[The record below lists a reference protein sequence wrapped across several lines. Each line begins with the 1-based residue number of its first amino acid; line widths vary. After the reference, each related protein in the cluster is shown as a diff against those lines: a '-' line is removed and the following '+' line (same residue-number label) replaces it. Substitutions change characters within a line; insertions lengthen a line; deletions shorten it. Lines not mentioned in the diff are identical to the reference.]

1 MSFFKYLKRA
11 AFLIIM
17 NTLLNREVT
26 MERKIFIQAGILI
39 LTLALGVF
47 SPAHAVISNSVA
59 GYVVTCGDP
68 GNINKLTK
76 IPLTV
81 SPAPQHC
88 AVVKVTG
95 HLKFNIIYG
104 TLTFTI
110 FGEDYT
116 TFSPPADS
124 DGLTYVSLPNID
136 ENYILI
142 PGLISLIVNVKFETD
157 CSKLEFDVF
166 TDDSTDCQNQKPK
179 ATGSCQQSIK
189 SPADTYDFCYSS
201 YDIPGLGIDYQANC
215 PDFSTAVSCDYATGQ
230 GSIPTAITIAS
241 FKAEPGNDT
250 VTITWTTGD
259 ETDNLGF
266 NIYRADAKDGAYA
279 KINAALIASKVGS
292 GLGASYAF
300 TDSDVENRKAYYYK
314 LEDVDIYGVKTMHGP
329 VRSTP
334 RSIYRMMQ

>member
-1 MSFFKYLKRA
+1 MKRK
-11 AFLIIM
+11 
-17 NTLLNREVT
+17 
-26 MERKIFIQAGILI
+26 KIIQAGILI

-47 SPAHAVISNSVA
+47 SPAQAVISVD

-104 TLTFTI
+104 TLTSTI
-110 FGEDYT
+110 FDEDYT
-116 TFSPPADS
+116 TFTPPANS
-124 DGLTYVSLPNID
+124 DGATFISLPNID

-142 PGLISLIVNVKFETD
+142 PGLIPLIVNVKFETD
-157 CSKLEFDVF
+157 CSQLEFDVL
-166 TDDSTDCQNQKPK
+166 TDDSTDCQNPMP
-179 ATGSCQQSIK
+179 TGCCQQSIK
-189 SPADTYDFCYSS
+189 SPADTFDFCFSS

-215 PDFSTAVSCDYATGQ
+215 PTNLLTNVSCDYDSGQ
-230 GSIPTAITIAS
+230 GSFPTAITLAS

-259 ETDNLGF
+259 ESDNLGF
-266 NIYRADAKDGAYA
+266 NIYRADAKDDAYE
-279 KINAALIASKVGS
+279 KINEALIASKI
-292 GLGASYAF
+292 GLGVGASYAF

-334 RSIYRMMQ
+334 RSIYGMMN